1 MRPSPRHARSRRTPS
16 GFTLVEC
23 ICAIT
28 VIAVVSAVVL
38 PVINSATTS
47 FINAA
52 RARDASENVAYAIDR
67 CVNLLQDAP
76 LRANDRSIS
85 IRSANSTSIR
95 FTDDRGLSLAGT
107 VLSIHDSGGAT
118 AVLLRDVQTFSIGYF
133 AADGVTGTAS
143 SPEDSWICTLQ
154 IRHADFELRTSVYL
168 RTRSSQ

>member
-1 MRPSPRHARSRRTPS
+1 MRPSPRHARSHRTPR

-28 VIAVVSAVVL
+28 VVGVVSAVVL

-47 FINAA
+47 YVNVA
-52 RARDASENVAYAIDR
+52 RSRDASENVAYALDR

-76 LRANDRSIS
+76 LRANNGSIS

-95 FTDDRGLSLAGT
+95 FTDNRGLSLAGR
-107 VLSIHDSGGAT
+107 VLSIRDSGGAT
-118 AVLLRDVQTFSIGYF
+118 AALLRDVQTFSIGYF
-133 AADGVTGTAS
+133 AADGVTSTAS
-143 SPEDSWICTLQ
+143 APQNSWICTLQ

-168 RTRSSQ
+168 RTRSAQ